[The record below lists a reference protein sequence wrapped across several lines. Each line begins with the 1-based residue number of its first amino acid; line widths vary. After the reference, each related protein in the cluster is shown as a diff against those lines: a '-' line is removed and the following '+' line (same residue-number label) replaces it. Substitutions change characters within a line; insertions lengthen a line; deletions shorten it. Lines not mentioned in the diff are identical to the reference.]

1 MAAARLPIP
10 ILCED
15 EAFVAVNKPA
25 GVLTIADRQGGESVR
40 DLLADARPDLADLRI
55 VHRLDRDT
63 SGVLLLARTAD
74 AHRALCRQ
82 FGERTVDKD
91 YLAIIRGE
99 PADDRGMI
107 DLRLGPHPAGDPRM
121 VVSVNGKRAMTEW
134 SVVERFGVASLL
146 RCRLLTGR
154 QHQIRV
160 HLSYIGLPLLV
171 DELYGLA
178 AAFLLSSVKPGYR
191 ASGRHEERPLIAR
204 LTLHAE
210 SVEFTH
216 PTGGGRVRVTADLPK
231 DFRVTLAQLR
241 KLKGRRQ
248 RSEGT

>member
-1 MAAARLPIP
+1 MAAASPIP
-10 ILCED
+10 ILYED
-15 EAFVAVNKPA
+15 DALLVVDKPA

-40 DLLADARPDLADLRI
+40 DILAKERADLADLRI

-74 AHRALCRQ
+74 SHRALCTQ
-82 FGERTVDKD
+82 FDERTVDKD
-91 YLAIIRGE
+91 YLAIVCGE
-99 PADDRGMI
+99 PPDNRGMI
-107 DLRLGPHPAGDPRM
+107 DLRIRPHPAGDPRM
-121 VVSVNGKRAMTEW
+121 VVSANGKRAMTGW

-160 HLSYIGLPLLV
+160 HLSHIGLPLLV
-171 DELYGLA
+171 DELYGSA
-178 AAFLLSSVKPGYR
+178 VAFLLSSVKPGYR
-191 ASGRHEERPLIAR
+191 PSGRHEERPLIAR

-210 SVEFTH
+210 SLEFAH
-216 PTGGGRVRVTADLPK
+216 PTRGDRVKVTADLPK

-241 KLKGRRQ
+241 KLKDRRQ
-248 RSEGT
+248 RSERT